1 MSKDLECSI
10 KDRVR
15 EIAKA
20 ENKTFN
26 DVWKTLVL
34 ERFLARLSRSPQIDN
49 LIFKGGMLLSKYIP
63 LGRETVDLDF
73 LAVNL
78 SASVDTIKTTV
89 ESILNVPSEDGFS
102 FVELDVEQLPQPH
115 MNYPGY
121 GVKAITVLGGTRTS
135 ISIDIGIGDVVESAE
150 KNIEFLA
157 LKTKPLFEASVA
169 LLVYPPEYIFAEKL
183 ETAIFRGNTN
193 SRIKDYYD
201 IWTMLRT
208 PSLLKPNGLK
218 EILSTTCA
226 HRNTK
231 IVPLEPI
238 LRDSMQRFERE
249 WNVFT
254 RALAQNKEAKIPD
267 SFSIVLTEIDK
278 WLFENSLAALETQN
292 G

>member
-1 MSKDLECSI
+1 MSKDLERSI

-20 ENKTFN
+20 ENRTFN

-102 FVELDVEQLPQPH
+102 FVELEVEQLPQPH

-121 GVKAITVLGGTRTS
+121 GVKAIAVLGGSRTS
-135 ISIDIGIGDVVESAE
+135 ISIDIGIGDVVESVE
-150 KNIEFLA
+150 KSIEFLT
-157 LKTKPLFEASVA
+157 LKTKPLFESSVA
-169 LLVYPPEYIFAEKL
+169 LQVYPLEYIFAEKL
-183 ETAIFRGNTN
+183 ETVVYRGAAN
-193 SRIKDYYD
+193 SRMKDFFD
-201 IWTMLRT
+201 LWILLR
-208 PSLLKPNGLK
+208 K
-218 EILSTTCA
+218 TT
-226 HRNTK
+226 
-231 IVPLEPI
+231 PLEEK
-238 LRDSMQRFERE
+238 LK
-249 WNVFT
+249 
-254 RALAQNKEAKIPD
+254 KEA
-267 SFSIVLTEIDK
+267 VLKTFQNRGTAIQLAEPLLAPSEETLQRSWISLRRGLPEEITSDVPNS
-278 WLFENSLAALETQN
+278 LFEIVKAIDRWITSTGLIPGAKAI
-292 G
+292 